1 MKAANLSKAGG
12 RKYNEDY
19 CSFIEEAGFGCYV
32 LADGLGG
39 HRGGAMASK
48 ITVEAILGHFK
59 ASPGNSRDHLKG
71 YLEKARLCFLAEQEK
86 DRSLLNMKATLV
98 VVLTDFRELYWGHI
112 GDSRLYCF
120 HDGKIIMQTKDH
132 SVPQH
137 LAASGAISQ
146 DQVRFHED
154 RNRLT
159 RAFDGGDLSRFEI
172 ADKPLMLQGNEA
184 MLLCSDGFWEF
195 VLEAEMEEDLKTV
208 KTPAQWLDQMEKR
221 LLARV
226 ESGNDNYSALALF
239 NS

>member
-1 MKAANLSKAGG
+1 MKAATLLKTGG

-39 HRGGAMASK
+39 HRGGAVAAK
-48 ITVEAILGHFK
+48 ITVEAILEHFK
-59 ASPGNSRDHLKG
+59 TSPGNSRDHIKS
-71 YLEKARLCFLAEQEK
+71 YLETARFRFLEEQGK
-86 DRSLLNMKATLV
+86 DRSLSNMKATLV
-98 VVLTDFRELYWGHI
+98 VVLTDFREACWGHV

-120 HDGKIIMQTKDH
+120 RNGRLIMQTKDH

-137 LAASGAISQ
+137 LADSGAISQ
-146 DQVRFHED
+146 EEVRFHED

-172 ADKPLMLQGNEA
+172 VDKPLELQGNEA
-184 MLLCSDGFWEF
+184 MLICSDGFWEY
-195 VLEAEMEEDLKTV
+195 VLEPEMEDDLQSAN
-208 KTPAQWLDQMEKR
+208 TPALWLDLMEKR

-226 ESGNDNYSALALF
+226 KSGNDNYSALALYI
-239 NS
+239 N

>member
-1 MKAANLSKAGG
+1 MNAANLSKAGG

-19 CSFIEEAGFGCYV
+19 CSFIEEAGFGCYA

-39 HRGGAMASK
+39 HRGGAIAAK
-48 ITVEAILGHFK
+48 ITVEAILGRFK
-59 ASPGNSRDHLKG
+59 ASPGCSRDHLNG
-71 YLEKARLCFLAEQEK
+71 YLEKARLCFIAEQEK
-86 DRSLLNMKATLV
+86 DRSLSNMKATLV
-98 VVLTDFRELYWGHI
+98 VALTDFRELWWGHI

-120 HDGKIIMQTKDH
+120 RKGRLIMQTKDH

-137 LAASGAISQ
+137 LADSGAISQ
-146 DQVRFHED
+146 ENVRFHED

-159 RAFDGGDLSRFEI
+159 RAFDGGDLSRFEV
-172 ADKPLMLQGNEA
+172 ADKPLRLEGNEA
-184 MLLCSDGFWEF
+184 ILLCSDGFWEY
-195 VLEAEMEEDLKTV
+195 VLEAEMEEDLQST
-208 KTPAQWLDQMEKR
+208 KTPVLWLDLMEKR

>member
-1 MKAANLSKAGG
+1 MRAANLSKAGG

-19 CSFIEEAGFGCYV
+19 CSFVEDAGFGCYA

-39 HRGGAMASK
+39 HRGGAMAAK
-48 ITVEAILGHFK
+48 ITVETILEQFR
-59 ASPGNSRDHLKG
+59 ASPGNSSDHLKG
-71 YLEKARLCFLAEQEK
+71 YLEEARLRFLAEQEK
-86 DRSLLNMKATLV
+86 DGSLSNMKATLV
-98 VVLTDFRELYWGHI
+98 VALTNFRELCWGHI
-112 GDSRLYCF
+112 GDSRIYCF
-120 HDGKIIMQTKDH
+120 RDGKLVMQTKDH

-172 ADKPLMLQGNEA
+172 AGKPLKLLGNEA
-184 MLLCSDGFWEF
+184 LLLCSDGFWEY
-195 VLEAEMEEDLKTV
+195 VLEAEMEADLLAAE
-208 KTPAQWLDQMEKR
+208 TPDAWLNLMETR

-226 ESGNDNYSALALF
+226 EAGNDNYSALALF
-239 NS
+239 NH